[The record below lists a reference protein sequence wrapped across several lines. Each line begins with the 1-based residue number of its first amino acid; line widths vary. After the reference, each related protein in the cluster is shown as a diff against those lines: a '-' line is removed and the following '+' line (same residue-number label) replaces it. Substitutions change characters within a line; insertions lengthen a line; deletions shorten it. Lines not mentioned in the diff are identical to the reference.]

1 MCRSAGTAGHRVR
14 GWLHLP
20 AGHDGPLPAIVQY
33 IGYGGGRGL
42 PHESVLWAA
51 AGYAHLVMDTRGQG
65 STWSIGDTPDAE
77 ADGAPAHPGFMTRG
91 ILDPATY
98 YYRRV
103 FADAVRAVEAA
114 RSHPAVDP
122 ARVAV
127 TGGSQGGGISIAVAG
142 LVPDVAAVMT
152 DVPFLADFRRAI
164 TITDEDP
171 YTEIARYLKA
181 HRDHTDRVLETLSYF
196 DVAILGR
203 RAKAPGALLGRVDGR
218 DLPALDRLRRIQRV
232 RRSQGDHRVPLQR
245 PRGRRGVPRHRQDAL
260 DRRSV
265 RRAAWTARLTGLRI
279 ALFITCYNDLL
290 YPEVGQA
297 IVRLLRRLGHEVEFP
312 AEQTCCGQMH
322 FNSGYQ
328 DACIPLVQRFVDAFA
343 GYDAVVTPSG
353 SCASM
358 VRRYHPLVA
367 GLAADGGVDAG
378 LPERVATV
386 SPTVYELSEFLVD
399 VLGVTDVGARFPHTV
414 AFHPTCHSTRLL
426 GVGDR
431 PTRLLAAVDGL
442 TLVDLP
448 RSEACCGFGGTFAVK
463 NADTSVAMGLD
474 KVDDVLGSGA
484 DVLTAGDTSCLM
496 HIGGLL
502 SRRGSPVRVMHL
514 AEILASTGADA

>member
-1 MCRSAGTAGHRVR
+1 M
-14 GWLHLP
+14 
-20 AGHDGPLPAIVQY
+20 
-33 IGYGGGRGL
+33 
-42 PHESVLWAA
+42 
-51 AGYAHLVMDTRGQG
+51 
-65 STWSIGDTPDAE
+65 
-77 ADGAPAHPGFMTRG
+77 
-91 ILDPATY
+91 
-98 YYRRV
+98 
-103 FADAVRAVEAA
+103 
-114 RSHPAVDP
+114 
-122 ARVAV
+122 
-127 TGGSQGGGISIAVAG
+127 
-142 LVPDVAAVMT
+142 
-152 DVPFLADFRRAI
+152 
-164 TITDEDP
+164 
-171 YTEIARYLKA
+171 
-181 HRDHTDRVLETLSYF
+181 
-196 DVAILGR
+196 
-203 RAKAPGALLGRVDGR
+203 
-218 DLPALDRLRRIQRV
+218 
-232 RRSQGDHRVPLQR
+232 
-245 PRGRRGVPRHRQDAL
+245 
-260 DRRSV
+260 
-265 RRAAWTARLTGLRI
+265 RI

-328 DACIPLVQRFVDAFA
+328 DACIPFVERFVDAFE
-343 GYDAVVTPSG
+343 GYDVVVTPSG

-367 GLAADGGVDAG
+367 ELAVERGADTA
-378 LPERVATV
+378 LPARVATV
-386 SPTVYELSEFLVD
+386 SPRVLELTEFLVD

-474 KVDDVLGSGA
+474 KVDDVLASGA
-484 DVLTAGDTSCLM
+484 EVLTAGDTSCLT

-502 SRRGSPVRVMHL
+502 SRRRSPVRVMHL
-514 AEILASTGADA
+514 AEILAAAGNET

>member
-1 MCRSAGTAGHRVR
+1 M
-14 GWLHLP
+14 
-20 AGHDGPLPAIVQY
+20 
-33 IGYGGGRGL
+33 
-42 PHESVLWAA
+42 
-51 AGYAHLVMDTRGQG
+51 
-65 STWSIGDTPDAE
+65 
-77 ADGAPAHPGFMTRG
+77 
-91 ILDPATY
+91 
-98 YYRRV
+98 
-103 FADAVRAVEAA
+103 
-114 RSHPAVDP
+114 
-122 ARVAV
+122 
-127 TGGSQGGGISIAVAG
+127 
-142 LVPDVAAVMT
+142 
-152 DVPFLADFRRAI
+152 
-164 TITDEDP
+164 
-171 YTEIARYLKA
+171 
-181 HRDHTDRVLETLSYF
+181 
-196 DVAILGR
+196 
-203 RAKAPGALLGRVDGR
+203 
-218 DLPALDRLRRIQRV
+218 
-232 RRSQGDHRVPLQR
+232 
-245 PRGRRGVPRHRQDAL
+245 
-260 DRRSV
+260 
-265 RRAAWTARLTGLRI
+265 RI

-328 DACIPLVQRFVDAFA
+328 DACIPLVQRFVDAFS

-367 GLAADGGVDAG
+367 GLAADGGVDTG

-474 KVDDVLGSGA
+474 KVDDVVGSGA

-514 AEILASTGADA
+514 AEILASTGTDS